1 MVAYNFSQSTDGPF
15 STKLGVVAN
24 AFFTSIFMTN
34 LIVTSLT
41 AFKIWRCRKI
51 AILAGAS
58 RDYTGAFNVVVESG
72 QSTKSSHIPDLTEL
86 QGPYIHSF

>member
-34 LIVTSLT
+34 FIVTSLT

-58 RDYTGAFNVVVESG
+58 DYIYTGAFNVVVESG
-72 QSTKSSHIPDLTEL
+72 QSTRTSPFKI
-86 QGPYIHSF
+86 